1 MSTYLEAHTVQ
12 QSKRQYGSAFELS
25 ETELAAIEGLGEQ
38 GDVYGRLAR
47 SIAPEIFGMEDVK
60 KVRPSS
66 YVCCFGLCVYV
77 CVCVCACMCVCL
89 GCVRGVLWSDVRG
102 RW

>member
-12 QSKRQYGSAFELS
+12 QAKRQYGSAFELS
-25 ETELAAIEGLGEQ
+25 PSEVAAIEALGEQ

-60 KVRPSS
+60 KVGRP
-66 YVCCFGLCVYV
+66 
-77 CVCVCACMCVCL
+77 
-89 GCVRGVLWSDVRG
+89 RRDNEHDVNAHHG
-102 RW
+102 TS